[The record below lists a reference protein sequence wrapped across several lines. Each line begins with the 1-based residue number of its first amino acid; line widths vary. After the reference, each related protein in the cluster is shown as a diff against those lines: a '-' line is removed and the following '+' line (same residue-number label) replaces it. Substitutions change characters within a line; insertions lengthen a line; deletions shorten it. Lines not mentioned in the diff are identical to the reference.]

1 MTVQPRRRQKE
12 LYESEEFAVAVAERD
27 LLCGWVGGF
36 ISEEQM
42 LTASQRRRIYDQ
54 ELVSIYYAMPCHVRG
69 GREKKKNLD
78 LAPATAASSPAGL

>member
-42 LTASQRRRIYDQ
+42 LTASQRRRIYDHD
-54 ELVSIYYAMPCHVRG
+54 LVSICHTMCQI
-69 GREKKKNLD
+69 KKGENLH

>member
-27 LLCGWVGGF
+27 LLCGCVGGF

-54 ELVSIYYAMPCHVRG
+54 ELVSICYAMPCHVRG
-69 GREKKKNLD
+69 GEKKNLH